1 VTVTVC
7 RPDGSQSPFNRYMLS
22 KDYYP
27 TVCQAADASN
37 PYRGEELSLLCRV
50 YDFVKFFFGEVYH
63 KGNSIMILSND
74 LIASLIFIIGCVGVL
89 AFVFILFGFIDLF
102 IRGLTYHENE

>member
-1 VTVTVC
+1 M
-7 RPDGSQSPFNRYMLS
+7 PPSG
-22 KDYYP
+22 
-27 TVCQAADASN
+27 
-37 PYRGEELSLLCRV
+37 GEELSPLCRV
-50 YDFVKFFFGEVYH
+50 YDFVKFFIGEVYH

-74 LIASLIFIIGCVGVL
+74 LIASLIFVIGCVGVL